1 MRIPL
6 AATAK
11 SLFNT
16 TRRRSRPRFLATFL
30 QCTPFWNEVPVL
42 LLNHSF
48 VSDYGHD
55 HMIFW
60 DCHCLAKRIRW
71 LARLQFQ
78 EKRTSSFWLLWPVLC
93 FWTMDTLDP
102 CSEDDINND
111 VSSLYVEI
119 IDKNRSYYKCT
130 ICGRKLSRKQ
140 RLKTHSEQAWLLC
153 WSICWSV
160 SVKHDP
166 SNDPGSKKWRF
177 DAKGKPWRSTLWQ
190 RKKLNRKLESYNNED
205 EKRRSDVFNL
215 SC

>member
-1 MRIPL
+1 MIVNIYLSIASRTTWKMENSFQKDTLHCTLNSYYGFYPL
-6 AATAK
+6 
-11 SLFNT
+11 
-16 TRRRSRPRFLATFL
+16 FL
-30 QCTPFWNEVPVL
+30 
-42 LLNHSF
+42 
-48 VSDYGHD
+48 
-55 HMIFW
+55 
-60 DCHCLAKRIRW
+60 RW
-71 LARLQFQ
+71 LAKIPKNSQIG
-78 EKRTSSFWLLWPVLC
+78 W
-93 FWTMDTLDP
+93 
-102 CSEDDINND
+102 DINNA
-111 VSSLYVEI
+111 VGSLYVEI

-190 RKKLNRKLESYNNED
+190 RKKFNRKLESYNNAD

>member
-1 MRIPL
+1 MLGEAHNFILTSP
-6 AATAK
+6 TG
-11 SLFNT
+11 S
-16 TRRRSRPRFLATFL
+16 
-30 QCTPFWNEVPVL
+30 L
-42 LLNHSF
+42 LL
-48 VSDYGHD
+48 DDGYLG
-55 HMIFW
+55 
-60 DCHCLAKRIRW
+60 
-71 LARLQFQ
+71 
-78 EKRTSSFWLLWPVLC
+78 
-93 FWTMDTLDP
+93 
-102 CSEDDINND
+102 DINND

-190 RKKLNRKLESYNNED
+190 RKKLNRKLESYNNAD
-205 EKRRSDVFNL
+205 EKRRSDVFNFEPVFIL
-215 SC
+215 LTQKLWLLNFSVCSEDMIHTSTKQLP

>member
-1 MRIPL
+1 MRKWINRWKVHSKMS
-6 AATAK
+6 AK
-11 SLFNT
+11 WSLLCF
-16 TRRRSRPRFLATFL
+16 RSRAWSRG
-30 QCTPFWNEVPVL
+30 
-42 LLNHSF
+42 SF
-48 VSDYGHD
+48 KNSH
-55 HMIFW
+55 W
-60 DCHCLAKRIRW
+60 LAKRIRW

-78 EKRTSSFWLLWPVLC
+78 EKRTTSFWLLWLVVC

-102 CSEDDINND
+102 CSNDDINND
-111 VSSLYVEI
+111 VSSLSLAESCRG
-119 IDKNRSYYKCT
+119 N
-130 ICGRKLSRKQ
+130 

-190 RKKLNRKLESYNNED
+190 RKKFNRKLESYNNAD